1 MPETKLKNSGL
12 LTLAEMS
19 VQPSIDCI
27 LWLFFS
33 FFCRS
38 IKKRSKLHKEKDKI
52 NSLRRKGAPGSVM
65 ELDLV
70 LNDIKTLKKSLMLNG
85 IKGAVNPGKYSTLPS
100 F

>member
-1 MPETKLKNSGL
+1 
-12 LTLAEMS
+12 
-19 VQPSIDCI
+19 
-27 LWLFFS
+27 
-33 FFCRS
+33 
-38 IKKRSKLHKEKDKI
+38 
-52 NSLRRKGAPGSVM
+52 M